1 MRAAAD
7 TIASADLVLLQ
18 LEIPLPAVREAVRL
32 ARDAGV
38 PVLLNPAPA
47 PPEGALDDLLGQL
60 SYLTPNEGEA
70 ARLLGGTA
78 SLDPEEAG
86 RRLVEAGVGAVV
98 LTLGAR
104 GACLCE
110 AGGCRRIAPPP
121 VEALDTVGAG
131 DCFSG
136 VMAVGLSEGMALA
149 DAALLATCAAALSV
163 QKAGAQPSMPAR
175 AEIDRLYD
183 RQKPE

>member
-1 MRAAAD
+1 MPAA
-7 TIASADLVLLQ
+7 
-18 LEIPLPAVREAVRL
+18 REAVRL

-47 PPEGALDDLLGQL
+47 PPVGALDDLLGGL

-70 ARLLGGTA
+70 ARLLGGGEA
-78 SLDPEEAG
+78 VGPEDAA
-86 RRLVEAGVGAVV
+86 RRLVQAGVGAVV
-98 LTLGAR
+98 LTLGAQ

-110 AGGCRRIAPPP
+110 GGECRRIAPPP
-121 VEALDTVGAG
+121 VKALDTVGAG

-136 VMAVGLSEGMALA
+136 VMAVGLSEGMPLA

-163 QKAGAQPSMPAR
+163 QKAGAQPSMPNR
-175 AEIDRLYD
+175 AEIDRLYK